1 MSMNKTSLENDCLGP
16 WPHNYNDY
24 DYCSSCGKERSW

>member
-1 MSMNKTSLENDCLGP
+1 MSKDKDCLGP

-24 DYCSSCGKERSW
+24 DYCSSCGQERPW

>member
-1 MSMNKTSLENDCLGP
+1 MTNNKKDKEECLGP

-24 DYCSSCGKERSW
+24 DYCSSCGEERPW